1 MKIYVKAAS
10 KAAINRSLAA
20 GEPVVGY
27 NHSMFGGGGWY
38 SIAELQDNDVVA
50 IWDKTT
56 ADGSPIAKS
65 WGSYD
70 KTKNRLK

>member
-1 MKIYVKAAS
+1 MKLYVNAAS
-10 KAAINRSLAA
+10 KAAINRNLAE
-20 GEPVVGY
+20 GRSVVGY

-38 SIAELQDNDVVA
+38 SIAELQDGDIVA
-50 IWDKTT
+50 IWDKCT

-65 WGSYD
+65 WGTYD